1 MPSVSYCSLRQK
13 LSVWIILLHYLFSIF
28 LLTVPPVARAQTQTH
43 ATIESESNQ
52 PLRDKMA
59 GMWGS
64 AQQNG
69 AGDALR
75 GAANSEVNAALTQE
89 VEAWLNNI
97 GGKARVTADVGI
109 GGSDSRDFGLDYLWP
124 VKIWQHDILF
134 TQMSAHRWN
143 ERDILNVGLGWR
155 HTFNPHLMA
164 GGNLFFDQDV
174 TRHHNRM
181 GAGAELWSDGIRASA
196 NYYLPLSGWRHS
208 DDSMFND
215 DPDRYELYERAA
227 RGWDLNL
234 ETALSQH
241 VALKLGW
248 FQWYGDKVD
257 VNGSRSEASH
267 NPHGLNL
274 GLKWQPV
281 PLVGVSAEQS
291 MISGQR
297 DNFSVGLNFHWEFG
311 RKLSEMLASEN
322 AAALPSLMQSR
333 TEFVTRNNNIVLAYK
348 QEEKD
353 RRLYFSPTEKTTQ
366 AGVPLLHAVKGGQ
379 GGVIRYTSS
388 STAIATVEP
397 GSGLVNP
404 THRGD
409 VTITATETSPVD
421 PEHVLSSASYHLTV
435 TPGDFAPSVEGVAI
449 KGDMSPGQ
457 ILEGSYLYK
466 SNEGEDEDPEQTRM
480 RWYDADSGELLKEGS
495 ATYEVQTRDM
505 ARSVVFEVTPFNK
518 KGIPGESGTAKVT
531 GSATITTLR
540 IDHLL
545 SPGEIRRD
553 GSVKFFEESHGA
565 LLVLAEVKD
574 GQGSPLTDQMVYWQS
589 RNSLGSLSQNS
600 VRTDEHGQALVK
612 IENIMADG
620 EDEITASLI
629 PPGGIQTQ
637 STASDNNVQQEKM
650 ALVVD
655 FAHPL
660 AIRFV
665 ASPERAEVATEK
677 TFTIEVTDQDGK
689 PLTVEK
695 NVTWSSNGETL
706 SGKTD
711 SEGRASIAL
720 IAPQKAAEKW
730 VVNATVD
737 TVSSPSAPVSL
748 EPGPVEKVVLDVPE
762 NAVAGSEDKTVSAQ
776 LYDRFDNAV
785 ISRKQAITWRIEG
798 SQFREAPTGDSD
810 EHGIA
815 SATIVVPEKA
825 PTQVKVSA
833 GDEQKIVNVTVGKV
847 NHVEL
852 KGTPDTLNANGSST
866 STLTAIAL
874 DEHNNSVPDAP
885 VTWSLI
891 TQQFGALSN
900 AIEKTDAEGKATA
913 TFTTASAGG
922 NAQIEVDIGGKK
934 QATQLTLNG
943 YPIIRSITL
952 NQTAGLKVGDTVSV
966 EKVDVEQNGGGE
978 VTLSYQWHRDGG
990 AIDAAT
996 SDSYHLT
1003 EQDTGATLFVV
1014 VTATND
1020 AKNEGDK
1027 ASLKTEP
1034 VVGKASDVTVT
1045 ASADSV
1051 DANGLNTITYTATA
1065 KDRFGRAVVGEA
1077 IVWDIDKP
1085 ELVSRGEASAVTGTE
1100 GTGTMIVTAK
1110 NTGGNITVSAT
1121 VNGKKGESGV
1131 ALQGIPT
1138 IKSITLNQTAG
1149 LKVGDTVSVEK
1160 VDVEQNGGGEVKLSY
1175 QWHRDGGAIDGAT
1188 SESYHLT
1195 EQDTGATLFVAVT
1208 ATNAAKNEGYKASS
1222 KTESVTGKASAVT
1235 VTASAASVEA
1245 NGLNTI
1251 TYTATVKDRFGRA
1264 VVGEAIVWDIDK
1276 PELVARGETSTI
1288 TGTGGVGT
1296 MTVTTKNTGGTI
1308 TVSATVNGKKG
1319 ESGVEIY
1326 GAPLVTDLHIS
1337 GTPKVGQTLSAEY
1350 TFSANGSGADAS
1362 TYQWQWKDGETWKNA
1377 AAAGNTARTFTLPD
1391 SYAGYSVRVVVT
1403 PKGSSHPS
1411 LTGTL
1416 QESQAVTAYGTPAVE
1431 DVRTSGTPEVGQ
1443 TLRAE
1448 YTFKAN
1454 GTGADAST
1462 YIWARYEKTSW
1473 MPIEGANGREYT
1485 LQAGDAGYSIKV
1497 TIIPEGSSQ
1506 PSLVGAVQHSPA
1518 LDVYGAPSVTDLHI
1532 SGTPEV
1538 GQTLRAEYT
1547 FTANGSGADA
1557 STYIWARYERT
1568 SWMPIEGATGREYT
1582 LQAGDA
1588 GYSIKAV
1595 VTPTGSSQPALA
1607 GAVQSSPSVDAYGA
1621 PSVTNLL
1628 ISGTPRVGQTLRAE
1642 YTFSS
1647 NGSGADASTFQWQ
1660 WKDGETWKNAA
1671 AAGNTARTFTLP
1683 DSYAGYSV
1691 RVVVTPKG
1699 SSHPA
1704 LAGVAQESSAV
1715 EVYGAPSVSGLKISG
1730 TPKVGQTLRAEYTF
1744 KANGTGAD
1752 ASTYIWARYEK
1763 TSWMPIEGANGREYT
1778 LQAGDAGYSIKAVV
1792 TPTGSSQPAL
1802 AGAVQ
1807 SSPSVDAYGAPS
1819 VTNLHISGTP
1829 KVGQTL
1835 RAEYTF
1841 TSNGS
1846 GTDKSTFIW
1855 GRYEKTS
1862 WMPIEGATG
1871 REYTLQ
1877 AGDAGYSIKV
1887 TVIPEGSSQP
1897 QLQGDTQHSP
1907 AVDAYGAPSI
1917 TNLHISG
1924 TPKVGQTLS
1933 AEYTFTAN
1941 GSGTD
1946 ASSFQWQWQDGAT
1959 WKNAAGGTARTFTLP
1974 DSYAGYSVRVVVTP
1988 KGSSQPSLTGAVQD
2002 SPTMAAYDAPS
2013 VTGLR
2018 ISGTP
2023 KVGQTLRAEY
2033 TFTANGAGTD
2043 ISSFQWQWQDG
2054 AAWKNAAGGTAST
2067 FTLPDSY
2074 AGYNVRVMVTPKGSS
2089 QPSLTGAVQN
2099 SPAVAVYGMPSVT
2112 GLRISG
2118 TPEVGQT
2125 LSAEYTFTANG
2136 AGTDVSSFQWQWK
2149 DGQTWRN
2156 VAGGTAK
2163 TFTLPDSYAGYD
2175 VRVAVTPKGSGQPLS
2190 GTQAF
2195 SGAVTI
2201 RSKPAP
2207 YVTNL
2212 GYSGSTG
2219 ACNRITATYTYNAN
2233 GGASEGNTI
2242 FQWKWGS
2249 TVVSNIKSVT
2259 LGYWGEVT
2267 LYVTPVNKDGI
2278 RGKTESKTFKNTGL
2292 SSCDW

>member
-1 MPSVSYCSLRQK
+1 
-13 LSVWIILLHYLFSIF
+13 
-28 LLTVPPVARAQTQTH
+28 
-43 ATIESESNQ
+43 
-52 PLRDKMA
+52 MA

-421 PEHVLSSASYHLTV
+421 PEHILSSASYHLTV

-466 SNEGEDEDPEQTRM
+466 SNEGEDEDPEKTRL

-518 KGIPGESGTAKVT
+518 KGIPGESGTAKIT

-574 GQGSPLTDQMVYWQS
+574 GQGSPLNDQMVYWQS

-748 EPGPVEKVVLDVPE
+748 EPGPVAKVVLDVPE
-762 NAVAGSEDKTVSAQ
+762 NVVAGSEDKAVSAQ

-815 SATIVVPEKA
+815 SATVVVPEKA

-1222 KTESVTGKASAVT
+1222 KTEPVTGKASAVT

-1296 MTVTTKNTGGTI
+1296 MTVTAKNTGGNI

-1416 QESQAVTAYGTPAVE
+1416 QESQAVMAYGTPAVE
-1431 DVRTSGTPEVGQ
+1431 DVLT
-1443 TLRAE
+1443 
-1448 YTFKAN
+1448 
-1454 GTGADAST
+1454 
-1462 YIWARYEKTSW
+1462 
-1473 MPIEGANGREYT
+1473 
-1485 LQAGDAGYSIKV
+1485 
-1497 TIIPEGSSQ
+1497 
-1506 PSLVGAVQHSPA
+1506 
-1518 LDVYGAPSVTDLHI
+1518 

-1547 FTANGSGADA
+1547 FTANGS
-1557 STYIWARYERT
+1557 
-1568 SWMPIEGATGREYT
+1568 
-1582 LQAGDA
+1582 
-1588 GYSIKAV
+1588 
-1595 VTPTGSSQPALA
+1595 
-1607 GAVQSSPSVDAYGA
+1607 
-1621 PSVTNLL
+1621 
-1628 ISGTPRVGQTLRAE
+1628 
-1642 YTFSS
+1642 
-1647 NGSGADASTFQWQ
+1647 
-1660 WKDGETWKNAA
+1660 
-1671 AAGNTARTFTLP
+1671 
-1683 DSYAGYSV
+1683 
-1691 RVVVTPKG
+1691 
-1699 SSHPA
+1699 
-1704 LAGVAQESSAV
+1704 
-1715 EVYGAPSVSGLKISG
+1715 
-1730 TPKVGQTLRAEYTF
+1730 
-1744 KANGTGAD
+1744 GAD

-1829 KVGQTL
+1829 RVGQTLRAEYTFSSNGSGADASTFQWQWKDGETWKNAAAAGNTARTFTLPDSYAGYSVRVVVTPKGSSHPALAEVAQESSAVEVYGAPAVSGLKISGTPKVGQTLRAEYTFKANGTGADASTYIWARYERTSWMPIKGATGREYTLQAGDAGYSIKAVVTPTGSSQPALAGAVQSSPSVDAYGAPSVTNLHISGTPRVGQIL

-1871 REYTLQ
+1871 REYTLR
-1877 AGDAGYSIKV
+1877 AEDAGYSIKV

-2074 AGYNVRVMVTPKGSS
+2074 AGYSVRVMVTPKGSS

-2125 LSAEYTFTANG
+2125 LRAEYTFTANG

-2190 GTQAF
+2190 GTEAF

-2207 YVTNL
+2207 FVTNL

>member
-1 MPSVSYCSLRQK
+1 MPSVAYCSLRQK

-28 LLTVPPVARAQTQTH
+28 LLTVPPVARAQTETH

-97 GGKARVTADVGI
+97 GGKARVKADVGI

-466 SNEGEDEDPEQTRM
+466 SNEGEDEDPEKTRL

-637 STASDNNVQQEKM
+637 STANDNNVQQEKM

-762 NAVAGSEDKTVSAQ
+762 NAVAGSQDKTVSAQ

-815 SATIVVPEKA
+815 SATVVVPEKA

-1014 VTATND
+1014 VTATNE

-1051 DANGLNTITYTATA
+1051 DANGLNTITYTAAA

-1188 SESYHLT
+1188 SDSYHLT

-1222 KTESVTGKASAVT
+1222 KTEPVTGKASAVT

-1518 LDVYGAPSVTDLHI
+1518 LDVYGAPSVADLHI

-1621 PSVTNLL
+1621 PSVTNLH

-1642 YTFSS
+1642 YTFSA

-2043 ISSFQWQWQDG
+2043 ASSFQWQWQDG
-2054 AAWKNAAGGTAST
+2054 AAWKNAAGGMAST

-2125 LSAEYTFTANG
+2125 LRAEYTFTANG

-2207 YVTNL
+2207 FVTNL

>member
-28 LLTVPPVARAQTQTH
+28 LLTVPPVARAQTETH

-353 RRLYFSPTEKTTQ
+353 RRLYFSPTEKITQ

-435 TPGDFAPSVEGVAI
+435 TPGDFAPSVESVAI

-518 KGIPGESGTAKVT
+518 KGIPGESGTAKIT

-748 EPGPVEKVVLDVPE
+748 EPGPVAKVVLDVPE
-762 NAVAGSEDKTVSAQ
+762 NVVAGSEDKAVSAQ

-798 SQFREAPTGDSD
+798 SQFREAPTGDTD

-815 SATIVVPEKA
+815 SATVVVPEKA
-825 PTQVKVSA
+825 PSQVKVSA

-885 VTWSLI
+885 VTWTLI

-952 NQTAGLKVGDTVSV
+952 NKTAGLKVGDTVSV

-1014 VTATND
+1014 VTATNE

-1051 DANGLNTITYTATA
+1051 DANGLNSITYTATA

-1222 KTESVTGKASAVT
+1222 KTEPVTGKASAVT

-1276 PELVARGETSTI
+1276 PELVAQGETSTI
-1288 TGTGGVGT
+1288 TGTGGVGI

-1518 LDVYGAPSVTDLHI
+1518 LDVYGAPSVADLHI

-1621 PSVTNLL
+1621 PSVTNL
-1628 ISGTPRVGQTLRAE
+1628 
-1642 YTFSS
+1642 
-1647 NGSGADASTFQWQ
+1647 
-1660 WKDGETWKNAA
+1660 
-1671 AAGNTARTFTLP
+1671 
-1683 DSYAGYSV
+1683 
-1691 RVVVTPKG
+1691 
-1699 SSHPA
+1699 
-1704 LAGVAQESSAV
+1704 
-1715 EVYGAPSVSGLKISG
+1715 
-1730 TPKVGQTLRAEYTF
+1730 
-1744 KANGTGAD
+1744 
-1752 ASTYIWARYEK
+1752 
-1763 TSWMPIEGANGREYT
+1763 
-1778 LQAGDAGYSIKAVV
+1778 
-1792 TPTGSSQPAL
+1792 
-1802 AGAVQ
+1802 
-1807 SSPSVDAYGAPS
+1807 
-1819 VTNLHISGTP
+1819 HISGTP

-1841 TSNGS
+1841 TANGS

-1871 REYTLQ
+1871 REYTLR
-1877 AGDAGYSIKV
+1877 AEDAGYSIKV

-1924 TPKVGQTLS
+1924 TPKVGQTLR

-1941 GSGTD
+1941 GAGTD

-2054 AAWKNAAGGTAST
+2054 AAWKNAAGGMAST

-2125 LSAEYTFTANG
+2125 LRAEYTFTANG
-2136 AGTDVSSFQWQWK
+2136 AGMDVSSFQWQWK

-2175 VRVAVTPKGSGQPLS
+2175 VRVAVTPKSSGQPLS

-2207 YVTNL
+2207 FVTNL

>member
-1 MPSVSYCSLRQK
+1 
-13 LSVWIILLHYLFSIF
+13 
-28 LLTVPPVARAQTQTH
+28 
-43 ATIESESNQ
+43 
-52 PLRDKMA
+52 MA

-366 AGVPLLHAVKGGQ
+366 AGVPLFHAVKGGQ

-637 STASDNNVQQEKM
+637 SSASDNNVQQEKM

-798 SQFREAPTGDSD
+798 SQFREVPTGDSD
-810 EHGIA
+810 EHGIV
-815 SATIVVPEKA
+815 SATVVVPEKA
-825 PTQVKVSA
+825 PSQVKVSA

-885 VTWSLI
+885 VTWTLI

-978 VTLSYQWHRDGG
+978 ATLSYQWHRDGG

-1014 VTATND
+1014 VTATNE

-1222 KTESVTGKASAVT
+1222 KTEPVTGKASAVT